1 MVIITNIRSE
11 SLLNKIPEIMKRR
24 TEINQTCKTW
34 PFFEIRIIFNFQN
47 SWAIAKCYQILVVY
61 VDETEDVVSKSIG
74 VL

>member
-1 MVIITNIRSE
+1 
-11 SLLNKIPEIMKRR
+11 MKRR
-24 TEINQTCKTW
+24 TEINQTCKIW